1 MIRHQASR
9 LHAISTARG
18 TLAFVASLLIPVA
31 AAHEFVATVT
41 LVEGTNALISDSQ
54 GYLPAVG
61 VRLRHCD
68 IVQTGPKALAQ
79 LETDDGGMI
88 ELGRETRFLADLPYR
103 RGEEPVIGPHVLLA
117 GWVKLTVPKRTEGPP
132 HRINTPFFDLVVNAG
147 IAVLQV
153 TADGAQFFVE
163 SGEAVA
169 LAPSGGST
177 ARVAVRA
184 GRMYSRK
191 AGQATGGLGGASRT
205 RLRPGH
211 AAGILGHLARAAREP
226 EGAHSRAEAW
236 ASIHSSGRRG
246 LAEGQCGHSAL
257 PCAVI
262 AHKLNVPD
270 FPTHLYQSAGFRSH
284 SCLTYTHP
292 LKRPPWRASPLTM
305 GLTVLVAAGLCRKS
319 A

>member
-1 MIRHQASR
+1 M
-9 LHAISTARG
+9 HAISTARG
-18 TLAFVASLLIPVA
+18 TLAFLASLLIPVA

-41 LVEGTNALISDSQ
+41 LVEGTNALLSGAH
-54 GYLPAVG
+54 GYQPAVG

-68 IVQTGPKALAQ
+68 IIQTGPKALVQ
-79 LETDDGGMI
+79 LEIDDGGMI

-117 GWVKLTVPKRTEGPP
+117 GWVKFTVPKRAEGPP

-191 AGQATGGLGGASRT
+191 AGQATG
-205 RLRPGH
+205 
-211 AAGILGHLARAAREP
+211 E
-226 EGAHSRAEAW
+226 
-236 ASIHSSGRRG
+236 
-246 LAEGQCGHSAL
+246 LAERPAPAFVQAMPPAFRDTL
-257 PCAVI
+257 PPRLANL
-262 AHKLNVPD
+262 KGRTLEPK
-270 FPTHLYQSAGFRSH
+270 PGPQ
-284 SCLTYTHP
+284 YTHQDVEDW
-292 LKRPPWRASPLTM
+292 LKGDVDIRPC
-305 GLTVLVAAGLCRKS
+305 LVR
-319 A
+319 

>member
-1 MIRHQASR
+1 LRT
-9 LHAISTARG
+9 ISTARG
-18 TLAFVASLLIPVA
+18 AFAVLTSLLIPLA

-41 LVEGTNALISDSQ
+41 LVEGTSALISDSQ

-68 IVQTGPKALAQ
+68 IVQTGPKALVQ

-103 RGEEPVIGPHVLLA
+103 RGEEPVNGPHVLLA

-132 HRINTPFFDLVVNAG
+132 HRINTPFLDLVVNAG

-184 GRMYSRK
+184 GRMYSLK
-191 AGQATGGLGGASRT
+191 AGQATG
-205 RLRPGH
+205 
-211 AAGILGHLARAAREP
+211 E
-226 EGAHSRAEAW
+226 
-236 ASIHSSGRRG
+236 
-246 LAEGQCGHSAL
+246 LAERPAPAFVQAMPPAFRDTL
-257 PCAVI
+257 PARLANLKGRTLEPKPGPQYTRQDIEGWLKGDVDI
-262 AHKLNVPD
+262 RP
-270 FPTHLYQSAGFRSH
+270 
-284 SCLTYTHP
+284 CLV
-292 LKRPPWRASPLTM
+292 R
-305 GLTVLVAAGLCRKS
+305 
-319 A
+319 